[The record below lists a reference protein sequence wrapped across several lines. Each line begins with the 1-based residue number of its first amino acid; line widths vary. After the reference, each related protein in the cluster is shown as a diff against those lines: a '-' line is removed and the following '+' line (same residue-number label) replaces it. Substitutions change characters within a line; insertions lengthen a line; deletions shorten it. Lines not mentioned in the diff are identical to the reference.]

1 MKSDFM
7 AFTKESGK
15 DQGNVNHNRIAE
27 DKAMTYMTKE
37 VMMNLYDF
45 IMSYKFDDS
54 DPMTDYFHTNF
65 YLTLGIGS
73 YKQPYKVEP
82 PKLGSKDKP
91 EVFKHPE
98 GPAHKA
104 MRRALGKARF
114 GFIESRKYAG
124 EIILGEDCFGSRGEL
139 YFWPK
144 EYSSAKMAQKRIDK
158 LEEAGIRCEL
168 TGYNGGYISLLGYT
182 PEMRDSLERERQ
194 EYAAAYQAWYSTQ
207 NLKTI

>member
-1 MKSDFM
+1 
-7 AFTKESGK
+7 
-15 DQGNVNHNRIAE
+15 
-27 DKAMTYMTKE
+27 
-37 VMMNLYDF
+37 
-45 IMSYKFDDS
+45 
-54 DPMTDYFHTNF
+54 
-65 YLTLGIGS
+65 
-73 YKQPYKVEP
+73 
-82 PKLGSKDKP
+82 
-91 EVFKHPE
+91 
-98 GPAHKA
+98 

-158 LEEAGIRCEL
+158 LEGAGIRCEL
-168 TGYNGGYISLLGYT
+168 TGYNGGYIRLLGYT

-194 EYAAAYQAWYSTQ
+194 EYAAAYQAWYSKQ